1 MECHEARIYEETLNI
16 MLYEDCDSPDAE
28 LMQATARR
36 PAAPFGCTSDDDEPA
51 AAAAAA
57 VGGGARSKHGLERL
71 RSNKQV
77 VHAHAAQPPPPAPPL

>member
-1 MECHEARIYEETLNI
+1 MIFYPLLSGQVECHEARIYEETLNI

-36 PAAPFGCTSDDDEPA
+36 PAAFGCTSDDEEPA
-51 AAAAAA
+51 GATAA
-57 VGGGARSKHGLERL
+57 GARSKHGLERL

-77 VHAHAAQPPPPAPPL
+77 AHAGPPPAPL